1 MGRASLQA
9 WSGRAEVWGKTHS
22 ELDVTDED
30 AVAAAMAEVEPQVVV
45 NAAGYTSVNGAETN
59 KQAAN
64 AVNVGGVV
72 NIARACKQHGAL
84 LVSLGS
90 DYVFD
95 GTAGRA
101 YIEQDATGPLSHYGW
116 SQLGGERAAL
126 AEGGEVLHL
135 RVQALYGLGR
145 PTLLDRLLAMDDPQG
160 DVRMVADR
168 ISQPS
173 FADDV
178 AQAAVGLIAAGA
190 RGIVH
195 VANPGPVS
203 WYDFALMVFE
213 ETGGPRPGRP
223 RPPAARR
230 ESKPPRGPR
239 CGPRHRSR
247 AGRATSSSGQSRRS
261 PSCVRHFRFPRKPC
275 RASRTERIFR
285 PSSRSHKLTSR
296 AL

>member
-1 MGRASLQA
+1 MGRAFLRA
-9 WSGRAEVWGKTHS
+9 WSGQAEVSGRTHS
-22 ELDVTDED
+22 ELDITDGD

-45 NAAGYTSVNGAETN
+45 NAAGYTSVDGAETN

-64 AVNVGGVV
+64 AVNVGGMV
-72 NIARACKQHGAL
+72 NIARACKQRGAL
-84 LVSLGS
+84 LVSFGS

-160 DVRMVADR
+160 DVLMVADR

-178 AQAAVGLIAAGA
+178 AKAVVGLIAAGA

-213 ETGGPRPGRP
+213 ETGRPAGRIHGI
-223 RPPAARR
+223 PAAERPEPARR
-230 ESKPPRGPR
+230 PAYSALDVSLCERLLGRKM
-239 CGPRHRSR
+239 RS
-247 AGRATSSSGQSRRS
+247 
-261 PSCVRHFRFPRKPC
+261 VREALQGFLGKRK
-275 RASRTERIFR
+275 
-285 PSSRSHKLTSR
+285 
-296 AL
+296 